1 MNASTATQPLPEPAA
16 GLERPRWR
24 GLTFNRAVLLA
35 LMALSAGLHFYNI
48 QAIGD
53 ANAYYTAAVKAM
65 LQSWPNFFF
74 VAAEPGGS
82 VTVDKPPLGL
92 WIEAAF
98 ALALGVN
105 GFAVSLPNILAGIF
119 GVPLLYA
126 LVKRHMGTL
135 AGLVAAAV
143 FAITPVVIGTD
154 RNNTMDGML
163 VFTLLLATWAFITAT
178 ETGKLRWLLLGGV
191 LMGLGFNI
199 KMLQA
204 FLPLPALYALYFFG
218 ATQPWRQKIVQ
229 LGVTTMLLLAV
240 SLSWAIIVDL
250 TPASDRPY
258 VGSSQ
263 SNSVLELMIGYN
275 GLNRLLG
282 MQRNASGA
290 PPAGLAGPG
299 GFNPNQS
306 PDNPNNA
313 PFDQPLP
320 PPDIAGAPA
329 FPPGHRPSDGMF
341 AQEVGTPSAIRFFVP
356 PLAKELSWL
365 LPFGVVC
372 LIGLGIAGRWSWPLA
387 AEQQAAVLWGGWL
400 LIGLVF
406 FSVANFFHDYYLIM
420 LAAPLAAVIGGGVA
434 VMWRERERRWVRW
447 TLALAATGTLVFQ
460 WWLAGQYG
468 QDGWWL
474 RLAAIGLASGL
485 IALLMGSW
493 WQRQITLPAAYALL
507 VGAILITPLAWSVL
521 TVAEQ
526 SPDVALPGAYGG
538 QGFGIGLPA
547 PADAPAFPNQRPPD
561 QAGDPSALLAFLQ
574 AHTQGIDYLVAVPS
588 AQTGAPLVL
597 ATGRPVLYMGGF
609 SGSDPV
615 IDAKGLEKL
624 ITAGRLRY
632 VLFGGSVQGNE
643 ISAWLQSHCAPVEEF
658 SQGRQVLYECNSK

>member
-1 MNASTATQPLPEPAA
+1 MNLSTAIQPLPEPAA

-53 ANAYYTAAVKAM
+53 ANMYYTAAVKAM
-65 LQSWPNFFF
+65 LQSWHNFFF

-126 LVKRHMGTL
+126 LVKRPMGTL

-191 LMGLGFNI
+191 LMGLGFHI

-218 ATQPWRQKIVQ
+218 APQPWRQKIVQ

-240 SLSWAIIVDL
+240 SLSWAIVVDL

-299 GFNPNQS
+299 GFNPN
-306 PDNPNNA
+306 PTPGN
-313 PFDQPLP
+313 PLP
-320 PPDIAGAPA
+320 PPLAQPPPGIAGGPP
-329 FPPGHRPSDGMF
+329 FPPGNRPSNGML
-341 AQEVGTPSAIRFFVP
+341 AQEIGMPSAIRLFVP

-372 LIGLGIAGRWSWPLA
+372 LIGLGIAVRWSWPLA
-387 AEQQAAVLWGGWL
+387 AEQQAAVLWDGWL

-434 VMWRERERRWVRW
+434 VMWCERERRWVRW

-474 RLAAIGLASGL
+474 RLAAIGLVSGS

-526 SPDVALPGAYGG
+526 NPDVALPGAYGG
-538 QGFGIGLPA
+538 PRFGIGLPA
-547 PADAPAFPNQRPPD
+547 PAEAPAFPNQRPPD
-561 QAGDPSALLAFLQ
+561 QAGHPSALLDFLQ
-574 AHTQGIDYLVAVPS
+574 TNTQGIDYLVAVPS
-588 AQTGAPLVL
+588 AQIGAPLVL
-597 ATGRPVLYMGGF
+597 VTGRPVLYMAGF

-615 IDAKGLEKL
+615 IDAEGLAEL
-624 ITAGRLRY
+624 VTAGRLRY
-632 VLFGGSVQGNE
+632 VLFAKSVQGNE
-643 ISAWLQSHCAPVEEF
+643 ISAWLQANCTPVEEF
-658 SQGRQVLYECNSK
+658 SQGMQVLYECNSK

>member
-1 MNASTATQPLPEPAA
+1 MNASTATQPSPEPASW
-16 GLERPRWR
+16 LERPRWR

-35 LMALSAGLHFYNI
+35 LMALSAGLHFFNI

-105 GFAVSLPNILAGIF
+105 GFAVSLPNLLAGIF

-126 LVKRHMGTL
+126 LVKRQMGTL

-178 ETGKLRWLLLGGV
+178 ATGKLRWLLLGGV

-204 FLPLPALYALYFFG
+204 FLPLPALYALSFFG
-218 ATQPWRQKIVQ
+218 APQPWRQKIVH
-229 LGVTTMLLLAV
+229 LSVTTVLLIAV
-240 SLSWAIIVDL
+240 SLSWAIVVDL
-250 TPASDRPY
+250 TPASARPY

-263 SNSVLELMIGYN
+263 SNSVIELMIGYN

-282 MQRNASGA
+282 MQPNPSGA

-299 GFNPNQS
+299 GFNPNQL
-306 PDNPNNA
+306 PDHPSYPPLA
-313 PFDQPLP
+313 QPLP
-320 PPDIAGAPA
+320 SMAGGPP
-329 FPPGHRPSDGMF
+329 FPLGNRPSDGMF
-341 AQEVGTPSAIRFFVP
+341 GQEVGTPSAIRLFVP

-365 LPFGVVC
+365 LPFGLVC
-372 LIGLGIAGRWSWPLA
+372 LIGLIIAARWSWPLA

-406 FSVANFFHDYYLIM
+406 FSVANFFHDYYVIM

-434 VMWRERERRWVRW
+434 VMWRERERGWVRW
-447 TLALAATGTLVFQ
+447 TLALAATGTLAFQ

-474 RLAAIGLASGL
+474 RLAAVGLVSGL
-485 IALLMGSW
+485 IALLIGGW
-493 WQRQITLPAAYALL
+493 WQRQSALPAAYALL
-507 VGAILITPLAWSVL
+507 VGAILITPLAWSAL

-538 QGFGIGLPA
+538 QGFGRGLPA
-547 PADAPAFPNQRPPD
+547 PADASAFPNQRPPK

-574 AHTQGIDYLVAVPS
+574 TNTQGIDYLVAVPS

-597 ATGRPVLYMGGF
+597 VTGRPVLYMGGF

-615 IDAKGLEKL
+615 IDAEGLEKL
-624 ITAGRLRY
+624 VTAGRLRY
-632 VLFGGSVQGNE
+632 VLFGGRVQGNE
-643 ISAWLQSHCAPVEEF
+643 ISAWLQTHCTPVEGF
-658 SQGRQVLYECNSK
+658 SQGRQVLYECMRK

>member
-1 MNASTATQPLPEPAA
+1 MNLSTATQPLPEPASW
-16 GLERPRWR
+16 LERPLWR

-65 LQSWPNFFF
+65 LQSWSNFFF

-126 LVKRHMGTL
+126 LVKRHTGTL

-178 ETGKLRWLLLGGV
+178 ETGKLRWLLLGGA
-191 LMGLGFNI
+191 LMGLGFHI

-218 ATQPWRQKIVQ
+218 GTHPWRQKIGQ

-250 TPASDRPY
+250 TPASARPY

-263 SNSVLELMIGYN
+263 TNSVLELMIGYN

-282 MQRNASGA
+282 MQRNPSGA
-290 PPAGLAGPG
+290 PPAGLASPG
-299 GFNPNQS
+299 GFNPN
-306 PDNPNNA
+306 
-313 PFDQPLP
+313 PLP
-320 PPDIAGAPA
+320 DTPPPPPLAQPPPGMAGGPP
-329 FPPGHRPSDGMF
+329 FPPGNRPNDGMF
-341 AQEVGTPSAIRFFVP
+341 AQEVGMPSAIRLFVP

-365 LPFGVVC
+365 LPFGLVC
-372 LIGLGIAGRWSWPLA
+372 LIGLTIAARWSWPLA

-400 LIGLVF
+400 VTGMVF

-434 VMWRERERRWVRW
+434 VMWRERERGWVRW
-447 TLALAATGTLVFQ
+447 ALALAAAGTLAFQ
-460 WWLAGQYG
+460 WWLARQYG

-474 RLAAIGLASGL
+474 RLAAIGLVSGL
-485 IALLMGSW
+485 IALLIGGW
-493 WQRQITLPAAYALL
+493 WQRQIALPAACALL
-507 VGAILITPLAWSVL
+507 VAAILITPLAWSVL

-526 SPDVALPGAYGG
+526 NPDVALPGAYGG
-538 QGFGIGLPA
+538 PRFGMGLPA
-547 PADAPAFPNQRPPD
+547 PADAPVFPNQRPSD
-561 QAGDPSALLAFLQ
+561 QAGDPSALLALLQ
-574 AHTQGIDYLVAVPS
+574 ANTQGIDYLVAVPS

-615 IDAKGLEKL
+615 IDAEGLENL
-624 ITAGRLRY
+624 VTAGRLRY
-632 VLFGGSVQGNE
+632 VLFGGRVQGNE
-643 ISAWLQSHCAPVEEF
+643 ISAWLQTHCAPVEGF
-658 SQGRQVLYECNSK
+658 NQGMQVLYECNSK